1 MFRFEN
7 PIYLYALA
15 IIPLL
20 ALLHYGTN
28 ILRSRRLRKYGDP
41 ELLKPLMPDVS
52 RWRPEVR
59 FWLLNLALAMMIV
72 CLARPQYGTK
82 IDTRTRKGI
91 EAIIALDVSN
101 SMLAEDVTP
110 SRLAKSKMLISNLV
124 DNMVDDK
131 VGLIVFAGEAYTQL
145 PITSDYVSAK
155 MFLDNISPAMISVQG
170 TDVARAIQL
179 ATHSFTQQDGVG
191 RAIFVITDGED
202 NEGGAVEAAKE
213 AQKKGMNVYVLGVGS
228 PEGSPIPVP
237 GSSGYITDNSGNTV
251 VSKLNE
257 DMCREIA
264 QAGGGAY
271 IYVDNSSSAQAALQR
286 HVDKLAKA
294 EMESVLYSEYDE
306 HFRDFAWAALVLL
319 IIDIFILARMNHI
332 LSRFSLFRV
341 SDKTAALLLFFLLSA
356 VVPSLFSE
364 ISPLRAQQK
373 NDRYFVRHGNR
384 LYRDSLFAKA
394 QVDYQKAIEKD
405 ASNPTAHYNLGNAF
419 LSQGQPQ
426 EAMKNYESAIRLE
439 KDPQRKA
446 QAYHNAGVIF
456 QSQKQF
462 QEAIECYK
470 NALRQNPKD
479 DETRYNL
486 ALCQHQLKNQPQ
498 QNQQNKD
505 DQQGQDDQKKEEQQ
519 QQQQQQQ
526 QQKKQDEQQQQQQQE
541 QPKMSRENAEQLLQ
555 AAQQEEKQTQD
566 KVNKAQQKPQRRQL
580 QKQW

>member
-15 IIPLL
+15 LIPLF
-20 ALLHYGTN
+20 AVLHYATN
-28 ILRSRRLRKYGDP
+28 MLRRRNLKRYGDP
-41 ELLKPLMPDVS
+41 SLLKALMPDVS
-52 RWRPEVR
+52 RWRPEVK
-59 FWLLNLALAMMIV
+59 FWLLNLALAMMII

-110 SRLAKSKMLISNLV
+110 SRLDKSKMLISNLV
-124 DNMVDDK
+124 DHMTDDK
-131 VGLIVFAGEAYTQL
+131 VGLIVYAGDAYTQL

-170 TDVARAIQL
+170 TDIARAITL
-179 ATHSFTQQDGVG
+179 ATHSFTQQEGVG

-202 NEGGAVEAAKE
+202 NEGGAVEAARE

-228 PEGSPIPVP
+228 PEGSPIPLP
-237 GSSGYITDNSGNTV
+237 GSNRFITDNAGNTV

-271 IYVDNSSSAQAALQR
+271 IYVDNSSSAQSALQK
-286 HVDKLAKA
+286 HIDKLAKA
-294 EMESVLYSEYDE
+294 DIESVLYSEYDE

-319 IIDIFILARMNHI
+319 FIEILLLARKNHV
-332 LSRFSLFRV
+332 FANVHLFRV
-341 SDKTAALLLFFLLSA
+341 APKGLGVMALALFLLAAGAESA
-356 VVPSLFSE
+356 S
-364 ISPLRAQQK
+364 AQK
-373 NDRYFVRHGNR
+373 NDRYYIRHGNR
-384 LYRDSLFAKA
+384 LYRDSVYSKA
-394 QVDYQKAIEKD
+394 QVDYQKALEKD
-405 ASNPTAHYNLGNAF
+405 NANPTAHYNLGNA
-419 LSQGQPQ
+419 LLHQGQPK
-426 EAMKNYESAIRLE
+426 EAMESFENAVRYENDKLR
-439 KDPQRKA
+439 QA
-446 QAYHNAGVIF
+446 QGYHNMGVIL

-462 QEAIECYK
+462 REAVECYK
-470 NALRQNPKD
+470 NALRRNPHD

-486 ALCQHQLKNQPQ
+486 ALCLYQLKND
-498 QNQQNKD
+498 QNQQDNQNQ
-505 DQQGQDDQKKEEQQ
+505 DQQQQEQQ

-526 QQKKQDEQQQQQQQE
+526 QEQQQQE
-541 QPKMSRENAEQLLQ
+541 QQQEEQQQQPPPPKMSRENAEQLLK

-580 QKQW
+580 EKQW

>member
-1 MFRFEN
+1 MFRFES

-20 ALLHYGTN
+20 ALLRYATN
-28 ILRSRRLRKYGDP
+28 VLRRRRLRTYGDP

-52 RWRPEVR
+52 RWRPEVK
-59 FWLLNLALAMMIV
+59 FWLVNLALAMMIV

-155 MFLDNISPAMISVQG
+155 MFLDNISPAMIAVQG
-170 TDVARAIQL
+170 TDIARAIEL
-179 ATHSFTQQDGVG
+179 ASHSFTQQEGVG

-202 NEGGAVEAAKE
+202 NEGGAVDAAKD
-213 AQKKGMNVYVLGVGS
+213 AQKRGMNVYVLGIGS

-237 GSSGYITDNSGNTV
+237 GSNGYITDNAGNTV

-286 HVDKLAKA
+286 HVDTLAKA

-319 IIDIFILARMNHI
+319 ILDIMLLARVNHVF
-332 LSRFSLFRV
+332 SRFTLFRV
-341 SDKTAALLLFFLLSA
+341 GEKTAVLLFFLAFSYAGLLLPGDAASLSA
-356 VVPSLFSE
+356 
-364 ISPLRAQQK
+364 QTK
-373 NDRYFVRHGNR
+373 NDRYYVRHGNR
-384 LYRDSLFAKA
+384 LYRDSLYAKA
-394 QVDYQKAIEKD
+394 QVDYQKAIERD
-405 ASNPTAHYNLGNAF
+405 ASNPTAHFNLGNAF
-419 LSQGQPQ
+419 LVQGQPQ

-439 KDPQRKA
+439 KDKKRQA

-462 QEAIECYK
+462 GEAIECYK
-470 NALRQNPKD
+470 NALRRNPAD

-486 ALCQHQLKNQPQ
+486 ALCQHQL
-498 QNQQNKD
+498 QNQQQDQNNQD
-505 DQQGQDDQKKEEQQ
+505 DQQGKDDQKQEQQQQEQQ

-526 QQKKQDEQQQQQQQE
+526 QDLQQQQE

-555 AAQQEEKQTQD
+555 AAQQEEKQTQE
-566 KVNKAQQKPQRRQL
+566 KVSKAQQRPQRRQL

>member
-1 MFRFEN
+1 MFRFES

-20 ALLHYGTN
+20 ALLRYATN
-28 ILRSRRLRKYGDP
+28 VLRRRRLRTYGDP

-52 RWRPEVR
+52 RWRPEVK
-59 FWLLNLALAMMIV
+59 FWLVNLALAMMIV

-155 MFLDNISPAMISVQG
+155 MFLDNISPAMIAVQG
-170 TDVARAIQL
+170 TDIARAIEL
-179 ATHSFTQQDGVG
+179 ASHSFTQQEGVG

-202 NEGGAVEAAKE
+202 NEGGAVDAAKD
-213 AQKKGMNVYVLGVGS
+213 AQKRGMNVYVLGIGS

-237 GSSGYITDNSGNTV
+237 GSNGYITDNAGNTV

-257 DMCREIA
+257 DMCLEIA

-286 HVDKLAKA
+286 HVDTLAKA

-319 IIDIFILARMNHI
+319 ILDIMLLARVNHVF
-332 LSRFSLFRV
+332 SRFTLFRV
-341 SDKTAALLLFFLLSA
+341 GEKTAVLLFFLAFSYAGLLLPGDAASLSA
-356 VVPSLFSE
+356 
-364 ISPLRAQQK
+364 QTK
-373 NDRYFVRHGNR
+373 NDRYYVRHGNR
-384 LYRDSLFAKA
+384 LYRDSLYAKA
-394 QVDYQKAIEKD
+394 QVDYQKAIERD
-405 ASNPTAHYNLGNAF
+405 ASNPTAHFNLGNAF
-419 LSQGQPQ
+419 LVQGQPQ

-439 KDPQRKA
+439 KDKKRQA

-462 QEAIECYK
+462 GEAIECYK
-470 NALRQNPKD
+470 NALRRNPAD

-486 ALCQHQLKNQPQ
+486 ALCQHQL
-498 QNQQNKD
+498 QNQQQDQNNQD
-505 DQQGQDDQKKEEQQ
+505 DQQGKDDQKQEQQQQEQQ

-526 QQKKQDEQQQQQQQE
+526 QQDLQQQQE

-555 AAQQEEKQTQD
+555 AAQQEEKQTQE
-566 KVNKAQQKPQRRQL
+566 KVSKAQQRPQRRQL